1 MTLRRKTFI
10 IIGITLI
17 GLLGVLYLT
26 SSSVLLKG
34 YRDLEQQT
42 TSQNLQRVQAALTEE
57 INNLSVQT
65 NDYAQWDD
73 TYNFLQTHNED
84 YTLTNFTIDTYSYL
98 KLNII
103 IVVDNNY
110 NILYHG
116 AYNPDEGVISTAPE
130 SLIKQLS
137 SDSVLLKHTDT
148 ESRVSGLLLLPETPV
163 FIASRPVRTSA
174 GTGPIMGSLIF
185 GRYLNQAKVQQ
196 LSQLTNIN
204 INLFSQFD
212 PTLPVDYQR
221 ARTALSGG
229 NLPFIQP
236 MDKQTI
242 AGYISLNDINNQPI
256 LLLRIDSP
264 RDIYRQGEI
273 GLRALM
279 FSLILISFVYSGVT
293 LLLLNNLI
301 LKPLV
306 KLSHSASVI
315 AQKGN
320 FIERIPTKGED
331 ELTSLATAI
340 NGLLQTLEQ
349 HSQQIERSYDAD
361 RRLAQYHSATEV
373 SRILMSS
380 MNEIKILE
388 QVPTLLQNRF
398 ELYFVGVFLI
408 DESGEYAVLRTG
420 SQNMLPEGF
429 RLSVGGSSTTGWVTA
444 NRQPRVYQSETRD
457 EELNIIRLPLSRSEL
472 SVPLITQN
480 KILGA
485 LTLQSTRPGAFDE
498 NDISIYQVIASN
510 LAIALENADKLHK
523 IQTELDEIQTL
534 HRQYLSRTWAE
545 VSRIPEGLSFTYED
559 NKQAEK
565 SENQNIIEI
574 PVELRGQEIG
584 QLTMEV
590 EQDALSPQELTLV
603 QAITSEAA
611 TTLESIRL
619 LEDTQRRAERER
631 LVAQITRAVR
641 ASTDVETVLMNAIR
655 ELGRSLRAS
664 EGEIRLR
671 STTDE
676 AQ

>member
-1 MTLRRKTFI
+1 MTLRIKTFI

-26 SSSVLLKG
+26 TSGVLM
-34 YRDLEQQT
+34 
-42 TSQNLQRVQAALTEE
+42 
-57 INNLSVQT
+57 LS
-65 NDYAQWDD
+65 
-73 TYNFLQTHNED
+73 L
-84 YTLTNFTIDTYSYL
+84 
-98 KLNII
+98 
-103 IVVDNNY
+103 VV
-110 NILYHG
+110 
-116 AYNPDEGVISTAPE
+116 
-130 SLIKQLS
+130 
-137 SDSVLLKHTDT
+137 
-148 ESRVSGLLLLPETPV
+148 VS
-163 FIASRPVRTSA
+163 I
-174 GTGPIMGSLIF
+174 
-185 GRYLNQAKVQQ
+185 
-196 LSQLTNIN
+196 
-204 INLFSQFD
+204 
-212 PTLPVDYQR
+212 
-221 ARTALSGG
+221 
-229 NLPFIQP
+229 
-236 MDKQTI
+236 
-242 AGYISLNDINNQPI
+242 
-256 LLLRIDSP
+256 
-264 RDIYRQGEI
+264 
-273 GLRALM
+273 
-279 FSLILISFVYSGVT
+279 VYSGVT

-301 LKPLV
+301 LKPLA
-306 KLSHSASVI
+306 KLSHSASVV
-315 AQKGN
+315 AQTGN
-320 FIERIPTKGED
+320 FTERIPAKGED

-340 NGLLQTLEQ
+340 NGLLQTLEH

-373 SRILMSS
+373 SRILISS

-408 DESGEYAVLRTG
+408 DESGEYAVLRSG

-444 NRQPRVYQSETRD
+444 NRQPHVYQSETRD

-498 NDISIYQVIASN
+498 NDISIYRVIANN

-584 QLTMEV
+584 QLTMEM

>member
-1 MTLRRKTFI
+1 MTLRIKTFI

-26 SSSVLLKG
+26 TSGVLM
-34 YRDLEQQT
+34 
-42 TSQNLQRVQAALTEE
+42 
-57 INNLSVQT
+57 LS
-65 NDYAQWDD
+65 
-73 TYNFLQTHNED
+73 L
-84 YTLTNFTIDTYSYL
+84 
-98 KLNII
+98 
-103 IVVDNNY
+103 VV
-110 NILYHG
+110 
-116 AYNPDEGVISTAPE
+116 
-130 SLIKQLS
+130 
-137 SDSVLLKHTDT
+137 
-148 ESRVSGLLLLPETPV
+148 VS
-163 FIASRPVRTSA
+163 I
-174 GTGPIMGSLIF
+174 
-185 GRYLNQAKVQQ
+185 
-196 LSQLTNIN
+196 
-204 INLFSQFD
+204 
-212 PTLPVDYQR
+212 
-221 ARTALSGG
+221 
-229 NLPFIQP
+229 
-236 MDKQTI
+236 
-242 AGYISLNDINNQPI
+242 
-256 LLLRIDSP
+256 
-264 RDIYRQGEI
+264 
-273 GLRALM
+273 
-279 FSLILISFVYSGVT
+279 VYSGVT

-301 LKPLV
+301 LKPLA
-306 KLSHSASVI
+306 KLSHSASVV
-315 AQKGN
+315 AQTGN
-320 FIERIPTKGED
+320 FTERIPAKGED

-340 NGLLQTLEQ
+340 NGLLQILEH

-373 SRILMSS
+373 SRILISS

-408 DESGEYAVLRTG
+408 DESGEYAVLRSG

-498 NDISIYQVIASN
+498 NDISIYRVIANN

-559 NKQAEK
+559 NKQAEN

-584 QLTMEV
+584 QLTMEM